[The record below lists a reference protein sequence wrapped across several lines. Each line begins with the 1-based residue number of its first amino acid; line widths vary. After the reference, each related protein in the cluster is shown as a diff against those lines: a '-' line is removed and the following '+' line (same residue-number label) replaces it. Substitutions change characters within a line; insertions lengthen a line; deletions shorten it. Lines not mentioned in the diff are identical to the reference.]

1 MELIKKIKRKVKSVL
16 QKMGFMVD
24 KKAWVSPSKKEQ
36 EHYRKNIRLATSK
49 DTLQSIEN
57 TIANQKKGAYLRFG
71 DGDIYLMLGKDELL
85 NKANVQL
92 SKDLKR
98 AMKSTI
104 GTLHKGIPIHSEWYG
119 YEHGMTL
126 GMHLVTNQEASK
138 YLKATYKLLQTNTIY
153 TPVALHYT
161 AVFQP
166 EICVSFLKFLKKQ
179 QPVFVGNENV
189 APHLVEK
196 LFGAEHIKTPAVN
209 SYQEFHRIEKEL
221 VQTLQNRN
229 KDFDVVVVAMGCP
242 GRALQQR
249 ILEKGFNVYL
259 FDFGSLLDAF
269 NNDNSRDWID
279 IGGGIQA
286 MQEILNQID

>member
-16 QKMGFMVD
+16 QNMGFLVD
-24 KKAWVSPSKKEQ
+24 KKAWLSPSKKEQ

-119 YEHGMTL
+119 YESGMQL

-166 EICVSFLKFLKKQ
+166 EICVSFLQFLKKQ

-189 APHLVEK
+189 APNLVEK

-229 KDFDVVVVAMGCP
+229 KGFDVVVVAMGCP

-249 ILEKGFNVYL
+249 ILEQGFNVYL

-269 NNDNSRDWID
+269 NNDNSRDWIA
-279 IGGGIQA
+279 IGGGVEA
-286 MQEILNQID
+286 MQEILKQIN

>member
-119 YEHGMTL
+119 YEPGMTL

-166 EICVSFLKFLKKQ
+166 EICASFLKFLKKQ

-189 APHLVEK
+189 APHLIEK